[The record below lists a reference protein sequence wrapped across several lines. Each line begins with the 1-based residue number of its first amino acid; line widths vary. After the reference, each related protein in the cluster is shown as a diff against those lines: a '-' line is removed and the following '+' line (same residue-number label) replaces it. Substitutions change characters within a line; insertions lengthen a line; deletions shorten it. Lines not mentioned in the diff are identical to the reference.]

1 MEKKK
6 LIRVSTIPVSMK
18 VFCKDLLRDLSA
30 EYEVVALSS
39 PDKELEDIARE
50 EGVRT
55 IAVPMERKMAPFK
68 DLRSLLRLIRVF
80 CRERP
85 DIVHSITPKAGLLS
99 MMAARIAGVKCRIH
113 TFTGLVFPTSTG
125 LKRRILITTD
135 RLTCRCATHI
145 IPEGR
150 GVMND
155 LKENRITKKPM
166 RVLGYGN
173 IKGVDMD
180 YYTRSADVEKEA
192 LLLEDK
198 TRFTFVFV
206 GRIAREKGV
215 QELISAFTRLD
226 SGSFRLL
233 MVGGWETEDP
243 VDDRTASAIKEA
255 GNITYYGPVAD
266 VRPYL
271 AASDCLVLP
280 SYREGFPN
288 AVIEAGA
295 MELPSVVTDING
307 ANEIIAEEKNG
318 LIVPAK
324 DADALYSAMKRI
336 AQDKVLYSDL
346 KANARSMIASRFE
359 RGYVWS
365 CLKDFYRE
373 ALKDV

>member
-80 CRERP
+80 RRERP

-155 LKENRITKKPM
+155 LKKSRITKKPM

-243 VDDRTASAIKEA
+243 VDDRTASTIKEA

-295 MELPSVVTDING
+295 MGIPSVVTDING

-336 AQDKVLYSDL
+336 AQDKVLYSGL

>member
-80 CRERP
+80 RRERP

-155 LKENRITKKPM
+155 LKESRITKKPM

-243 VDDRTASAIKEA
+243 VDDRTASTIKEA

-295 MELPSVVTDING
+295 MEIPSVVTDING
-307 ANEIIAEEKNG
+307 ANE
-318 LIVPAK
+318 
-324 DADALYSAMKRI
+324 MKRI